1 MVRSIPNRTTVLAK
15 DLTLIAEETTKEFFS
30 YFDYLCSYVLDFVH
44 EDDRQA
50 FIDLMNGTED
60 GRRALIRFL
69 RNTGEYHT
77 NVVSVKNLTSDV
89 IGQVTL
95 IELDEAL
102 DISSSL
108 SHELRQCYQILSLTN
123 EYTFSFNLNTGL
135 FSINRYSQG
144 YQRTVVEMDFDLW
157 KVKVVEEGIV
167 PEDWSSQLDV
177 LSSELHTASSF
188 RVRLNASIRTE
199 NGVMENLLF
208 MGNRVQDSGS
218 ITVVGRILS
227 DDEANLV
234 KQSHRLL
241 DELQIDELTQVYNK
255 KTITTFAQKQ
265 FHSGHNERFS
275 LCILDLDH
283 FKPINDQFG
292 HLVGDKVLARSA
304 SVIKR
309 VVGDDG
315 VVGRFGGDEF
325 MLILYSIENESVLR
339 GILRA
344 LIVQIQHEFE
354 GEFEGLELTCSVG
367 CATYP
372 DTGTSYDELF
382 SKADFC
388 LYRAK
393 DKGRNRYVFFRPE
406 MHTEVYEQSKSA
418 KEAGIKTDGR
428 EMVELK
434 YMSQFVAELGRKPR
448 DACLTV
454 MHHMVDTYSLD
465 NITIYDRKTSSSLL
479 AAGTSFPLFAHC
491 PYQADADFLARF
503 DENGIYRCDFI
514 EQVIEDGS
522 LFLKIVKEQK
532 VASVVYCMVGDP
544 KDPRAMV
551 AFYRFKP
558 AFWAEY
564 EVHCASIFA
573 SALSSIDFEKLKE

>member
-1 MVRSIPNRTTVLAK
+1 MIRSIPNRTTVLDK
-15 DLTLIAEETTKEFFS
+15 KMTLIAGETTKEFFS
-30 YFDYLCSYVLDFVH
+30 YFDYLCSYLPDFVH

-60 GRRALIRFL
+60 NRRALIRFL

-77 NVVSVKNLTSDV
+77 NVVRVKNLTADV

-95 IELDEAL
+95 TELDEAIA
-102 DISSSL
+102 ISGSL
-108 SHELRQCYQILSLTN
+108 SHELRQCYQLFSLTN
-123 EYTFSFNLNTGL
+123 AFTFAFNLNTGL

-144 YQRTVVEMDFDLW
+144 YKRTVVEMDFDLW
-157 KVKVVEEGIV
+157 KIKVVEEGIV
-167 PEDWSSQLDV
+167 PEDWASQLDV
-177 LSSELHTASSF
+177 LSSELHTASEF
-188 RVRLNASIRTE
+188 KVRLNAAIRTE
-199 NGVMENLLF
+199 NGIMENLLF
-208 MGNRVQDSGS
+208 VGNRVDDTGCL
-218 ITVVGRILS
+218 TVVGRIFS
-227 DDEANLV
+227 DDEVNLV
-234 KQSHRLL
+234 KHSQRLL
-241 DELQIDELTQVYNK
+241 NELQIDELTQVYNK
-255 KTITTFAQKQ
+255 KTITTFAQNQ
-265 FHSGHNERFS
+265 FHSGQNGRFA
-275 LCILDLDH
+275 LCILDLDY
-283 FKPINDQFG
+283 FKPINDQYG

-304 SVIKR
+304 SVLKR

-315 VVGRFGGDEF
+315 LVGRFGGDEF

-354 GEFEGLELTCSVG
+354 GEFEGMTLTCSLG

-372 DTGTSYDELF
+372 DTGTTYDELF

-406 MHTEVYEQSKSA
+406 IHTELYEQAKSA
-418 KEAGIKTDGR
+418 KEAGVKTDGR

-465 NITIYDRKTSSSLL
+465 NITIYDRSTRSSVL
-479 AAGTSFPLFAHC
+479 AAGTSFPLFSQC
-491 PYQADADFLARF
+491 PYQDDEGFLAHF
-503 DENGIYRCDFI
+503 DENGVYRCDFV
-514 EQVIEDGS
+514 EQIIDDGS
-522 LFLKIVKEQK
+522 PFIKILKDQK
-532 VASVVYCMVGDP
+532 VASVVFCMVGDP
-544 KDPRAMV
+544 KAPRAMV
-551 AFYRFKP
+551 AFYRFRP

-564 EVHCASIFA
+564 EIHCESIFA
-573 SALSSIDFEKLKE
+573 SALSSVEFAKLNE